1 MLNPIEKTYRE
12 LTSQGKEIIK
22 LFSGNPCEE
31 GFIFPPEILKKTY
44 NQYFEQ
50 QTYQPQSK
58 GLLKA
63 REAIAHYYLKQE
75 VEINPEQII
84 LTSGTSESFFY
95 LFSLLTKPGDNI
107 LTPNPAYPLFD
118 YIAQLA
124 HVELRHYPL
133 LEEKKWAVD
142 IENLKKQA
150 DEKTKAIVLIS
161 PNNPTGSVISAEQI
175 QEIVS
180 WANSKNIP
188 LICDEVFSEF
198 YWPQLDETG
207 GSTGDPPISASSPKG
222 AMPKLGVRRDRT
234 RFKYPRAI
242 QISKPNLC
250 FTLNGISKMFA
261 LPSMK
266 LGWIVVTGE
275 KDRVEIAVDHL
286 ETTADT
292 FLSCHTAI
300 QEALPLLFQEGWNF
314 VEKYKKEVGERRK
327 LAIDILRKSSKISFV
342 EPEGAFYLMMK
353 IEGSGEEK
361 FVIDLMKQTG
371 VFIHPGYFYDYE
383 KGIHGVISFLCK
395 RDNLKMG
402 LDRLLEF
409 VK

>member
-1 MLNPIEKTYRE
+1 MTIGPMINSIEATYRE
-12 LTSQGKEIIK
+12 LRRQGREVLK
-22 LFSGNPCEE
+22 LFSGNPCDE
-31 GFIFPPEILKKTY
+31 GFIFPPEILKKSY
-44 NQYFEQ
+44 NSYFDK
-50 QTYQPQSK
+50 QTYQPQAK

-63 REAIAHYYLKQE
+63 REAIVHYYAKQDIK
-75 VEINPEQII
+75 VNPEHIL

-95 LFSLLTKPGDNI
+95 LFSLLTKPGDNV

-124 HVELRHYPL
+124 HIKLRHYPL
-133 LEEKKWAVD
+133 LEEKNWAVD
-142 IENLKKQA
+142 VEALKKQA
-150 DEKTKAIVLIS
+150 DKRTKAIVLIS
-161 PNNPTGSVISAEQI
+161 PNNPTGSVISPEQI

-198 YWPQLDETG
+198 YFFPSPRPSILLRTLCEFAAQPSKTG
-207 GSTGDPPISASSPKG
+207 SCGSRGEGGRGS
-222 AMPKLGVRRDRT
+222 
-234 RFKYPRAI
+234 
-242 QISKPNLC
+242 NLC

-275 KDRVEIAVDHL
+275 KDRVEKMVDHL

-314 VEKYKKEVGERRK
+314 VESYKREVGERRN
-327 LAIDILRKSSKISFV
+327 LAIEILKKSSKINFV
-342 EPEGAFYLMMK
+342 EPKGAFYLMMK
-353 IEGSGEEK
+353 IEGSSEEK

-383 KGIHGVISFLCK
+383 KGIHGVISFLCEREK
-395 RDNLKMG
+395 LKMG
-402 LDRLLEF
+402 LERLLEF
-409 VK
+409 IKK

>member
-1 MLNPIEKTYRE
+1 MINSIEATYRE
-12 LTSQGKEIIK
+12 LRRQGREVLK
-22 LFSGNPCEE
+22 LFSGNPCDE
-31 GFIFPPEILKKTY
+31 GFIFPPEILKKSY
-44 NQYFEQ
+44 NSYFDK
-50 QTYQPQSK
+50 QTYQPQAK

-63 REAIAHYYLKQE
+63 REAIVHYYAKQDIK
-75 VEINPEQII
+75 VNPEHIL

-124 HVELRHYPL
+124 HIKLRHYPL
-133 LEEKKWAVD
+133 LEEKNWAVD
-142 IENLKKQA
+142 VEALKKQA
-150 DEKTKAIVLIS
+150 DKRTKAIVLIS
-161 PNNPTGSVISAEQI
+161 PNNPTGSVISPEQI

-198 YWPQLDETG
+198 YFFPSPRPSPSRGEG
-207 GSTGDPPISASSPKG
+207 GRG
-222 AMPKLGVRRDRT
+222 
-234 RFKYPRAI
+234 
-242 QISKPNLC
+242 PNLC

-275 KDRVEIAVDHL
+275 KGRVESAVDHL

-300 QEALPLLFQEGWNF
+300 QEVLPLLFQEGWNF
-314 VEKYKKEVGERRK
+314 VESYKKEVGERRN
-327 LAIDILRKSSKISFV
+327 LAVEILKQSSQISFV

-353 IEGSGEEK
+353 IEGEGEEN

-383 KGIHGVISFLCK
+383 KGIHGVISFLCEREK
-395 RDNLKMG
+395 LKMG
-402 LDRLLEF
+402 LERLLEF
-409 VK
+409 IKK